1 MAQLQ
6 KGFEYDSSNPAK
18 NIVTD
23 DNLNALVA
31 NATLLSGAI
40 TEQTAN
46 SITADTDIM
55 LLSKA
60 GSLIKQTKAQFT
72 DTINSNIANINTV
85 NAALVDAD
93 DVDTVDAT
101 LTGNLAVGG
110 NSALTGNLAVSG
122 ALTSSGTANFTG
134 TLQYKSTSIYGLYSI
149 QVNPI
154 SALVSAGSG
163 STATT
168 HSTTNVNVRGAGGA
182 SWWLTQGHT
191 HYSETIVVP
200 AGELWTVDYS
210 PIELAR
216 DTDDLS
222 NFVCLKDEVPFSGTD
237 IQSNGILRYS
247 HFTQQLYYSLSAGTH
262 IFLWKSLIL
271 NGSGGDNLYMD
282 INSNCVRKIHKY
294 KTA

>member
-6 KGFEYDSSNPAK
+6 KGFEYDSSNPVK

-46 SITADTDIM
+46 SVTADTDIM

-60 GSLIKQTKAQFT
+60 GGLIKQTKAQFT

-110 NSALTGNLAVSG
+110 NSAFA
-122 ALTSSGTANFTG
+122 GTANFTG
-134 TLQYKSTSIYGLYSI
+134 VLQVNGAVGYVLTEVVEETMTPWTATVSGNFDSVWTSAVYTKPSNEIWVFEADFHYYGVSGYGFLYAFRYNTETVYTGTYKALQYHSTYGNNGG
-149 QVNPI
+149 QVYHQTKRWVEGI
-154 SALVSAGSG
+154 GTTLSSQSVRVDAGVGVSSQMILFHTSYAVTSFGG
-163 STATT
+163 IGAT
-168 HSTTNVNVRGAGGA
+168 TTNV
-182 SWWLTQGHT
+182 
-191 HYSETIVVP
+191 
-200 AGELWTVDYS
+200 S
-210 PIELAR
+210 P
-216 DTDDLS
+216 S
-222 NFVCLKDEVPFSGTD
+222 K
-237 IQSNGILRYS
+237 LRIY
-247 HFTQQLYYSLSAGTH
+247 
-262 IFLWKSLIL
+262 
-271 NGSGGDNLYMD
+271 
-282 INSNCVRKIHKY
+282 KY